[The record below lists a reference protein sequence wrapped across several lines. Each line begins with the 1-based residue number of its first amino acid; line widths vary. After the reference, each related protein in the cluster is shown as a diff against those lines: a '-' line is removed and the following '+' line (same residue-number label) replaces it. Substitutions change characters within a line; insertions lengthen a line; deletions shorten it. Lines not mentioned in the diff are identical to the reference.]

1 MGHPATKDEIIG
13 ALGSNADAIA
23 EFFSNEPEA
32 ALFTGNPER
41 WGPAHHLVHLTMTSK
56 AIGRGLSSPGLPP
69 HPTGRSRG
77 YAELIEATSATLGTA
92 PREVLLER
100 GRVVT
105 VPPSASRESLLN
117 DYLLANAKLR
127 AAAERSSEEDLDRR
141 AMPHPYVGVLTVREM
156 LLFCV
161 FHERHH
167 LKLARARAGT
177 VPGSSS

>member
-1 MGHPATKDEIIG
+1 MGHPTTKSEILG
-13 ALGSNADAIA
+13 ALGSNAETIA
-23 EFFSNEPEA
+23 AFISDMPEN

-41 WGPAHHLVHLTMTSK
+41 WGPAHHLVHLTMTSH
-56 AIGRGLSSPGLPP
+56 AIQRGLCSLELPP

-77 YAELIEATSATLGTA
+77 YAELIGAASAAVGAA
-92 PREVLLER
+92 PRDLLLER

-105 VPPSASRESLLN
+105 VPPTANREALLS
-117 DYLLANAKLR
+117 DYLLASAQLR
-127 AAAERSSEEDLDRR
+127 AAAESLSEEDLDRR
-141 AMPHPYVGVLTVREM
+141 AMPHPYIGVLTLREM

-167 LKLARARAGT
+167 LKLARGHAGR